1 VIVAGPPGA
10 LLRFARGGAF
20 STSFVNL
27 SIDGGHN
34 VRSAATDQVMDSEA
48 RTDRE
53 ILLTGDAA
61 GFAVFYDR
69 HAEWVLAF
77 ARRRSTDAESAADV
91 TAEVFAAALA
101 ARRRYRSESP
111 SAHAWLL
118 AIARNKLNS
127 TLRSGYAERRARTRL
142 GMRPV
147 EVTEDD
153 VARIDALAEA
163 AVVATLLEELPAEQ
177 RAAVV
182 ARVVDERDY
191 ADIAVGEGV
200 SETVVRKR
208 VSRGLAGLRRR
219 WEERA

>member
-1 VIVAGPPGA
+1 
-10 LLRFARGGAF
+10 
-20 STSFVNL
+20 
-27 SIDGGHN
+27 
-34 VRSAATDQVMDSEA
+34 
-48 RTDRE
+48 
-53 ILLTGDAA
+53 
-61 GFAVFYDR
+61 
-69 HAEWVLAF
+69 
-77 ARRRSTDAESAADV
+77 
-91 TAEVFAAALA
+91 
-101 ARRRYRSESP
+101 
-111 SAHAWLL
+111 
-118 AIARNKLNS
+118 
-127 TLRSGYAERRARTRL
+127 
-142 GMRPV
+142 MRPV

>member
-1 VIVAGPPGA
+1 
-10 LLRFARGGAF
+10 
-20 STSFVNL
+20 VNL
-27 SIDGGHN
+27 SIDGSHN

-48 RTDRE
+48 PTDRE

-118 AIARNKLNS
+118 AIAINKLNS
-127 TLRSGYAERRARTRL
+127 AFRSGYAERRARARL

-163 AVVATLLEELPAEQ
+163 ATVVELLEQLPIDQ

>member
-1 VIVAGPPGA
+1 
-10 LLRFARGGAF
+10 
-20 STSFVNL
+20 VNL

-53 ILLTGDAA
+53 ILLTGDAT

-69 HAEWVLAF
+69 HAEWVLAY

-118 AIARNKLNS
+118 AIASNKLNS
-127 TLRSGYAERRARTRL
+127 TLRTGYAERRARARL

-147 EVTEDD
+147 ELTEDD

>member
-1 VIVAGPPGA
+1 
-10 LLRFARGGAF
+10 
-20 STSFVNL
+20 VNL

-34 VRSAATDQVMDSEA
+34 MRSAATDQVMDSEA

-118 AIARNKLNS
+118 AIAINKLNS
-127 TLRSGYAERRARTRL
+127 ALRSGYAERRARARL
-142 GMRPV
+142 GVRPV

-163 AVVATLLEELPAEQ
+163 ATVVELLEQLPIDQ

>member
-1 VIVAGPPGA
+1 MADEERRLVEVAQ
-10 LLRFARGGAF
+10 RGDVE
-20 STSFVNL
+20 SFNEL
-27 SIDGGHN
+27 
-34 VRSAATDQVMDSEA
+34 VRLFEGRVYTLCYRM
-48 RTDRE
+48 
-53 ILLTGDAA
+53 LG
-61 GFAVFYDR
+61 
-69 HAEWVLAF
+69 
-77 ARRRSTDAESAADV
+77 DAESAADV

-118 AIARNKLNS
+118 AIASNKLNS
-127 TLRSGYAERRARTRL
+127 TLRSGYAERRARARL